1 MTVIATNVSAL
12 RAAAAS
18 TSNAVQQQS
27 TMNRLSTGVR
37 VNSAADDAAG
47 FAIGNKMRAQ
57 VRGLNQAVRNAND
70 GISLAQTAQG
80 DMSAVM
86 NSLERMRELA
96 VQAANNTNATNDM
109 DALQSEFQKNNDEID
124 RISGNSKFNTN
135 ALSGESFDIQVG
147 AGSSSDSNNTINVSV
162 SAFDAASLVVDSL
175 DISTATGAGAAITA
189 IDSAIDSVNASS
201 GSLGADQNR
210 LTAAVD
216 SATTT
221 STNMSASRS
230 RIMDTDYAAESTAL
244 AKESILSQAS
254 TAMLAQANQQSQT
267 VLSLLK

>member
-18 TSNAVQQQS
+18 TSNAVQQQT

-47 FAIGNKMRAQ
+47 FAIGNKMSAQ

-86 NSLERMRELA
+86 NSLQRMRELA
-96 VQAANNTNATNDM
+96 VQAANNTNATTDM
-109 DALQSEFQKNNDEID
+109 TALQSEFSKNNSEID
-124 RISGNSKFNTN
+124 RVSKNSAFNTN
-135 ALSGESFDIQVG
+135 ALNKGSFDIQVG
-147 AGSSSDSNNTINVSV
+147 AGTGANNTINVSV
-162 SAFDAASLVVDSL
+162 SGFDAASLTVNSL
-175 DISTATGAGAAITA
+175 NISTAAGAGTA
-189 IDSAIDSVNASS
+189 ISTIDTAINTLNAAS

-221 STNMSASRS
+221 STNISASRS